1 MNPQKSPKKS
11 TLRHA
16 AALTG
21 VAFEMGIIIY
31 LAVQGGTWL
40 DTQYPNEHRIFTLIA
55 TLLGVVVSIWVV
67 LQQLKR
73 ITY

>member
-1 MNPQKSPKKS
+1 MNPQKSPKRNG
-11 TLRHA
+11 LRHA

-40 DTQYPNEHRIFTLIA
+40 DTQYPNENRIFTLIA
-55 TLLGVVVSIWVV
+55 TILGVVASIWIV
-67 LQQLKR
+67 LQQIKR
-73 ITY
+73 IKY